1 MGRGAGRGRTGRRN
15 DFGEIV
21 LYAPTVRNGIVIDV
35 VPIVAAGG
43 DGAGEDCSQGRQRL
57 RT

>member
-43 DGAGEDCSQGRQRL
+43 DWTGEDIA
-57 RT
+57 